1 MKKIVIEKDLI
12 IKAIQ
17 ENKNKT
23 VLSKELN
30 ISVPTLNRICKSY
43 NINYPIINFRKNKE
57 FLNERIRPDIDKQWF
72 INNWL
77 NTNKSLY
84 QLAKENNINYSILD
98 NRARKYN
105 LFKKYKYKLN
115 IEKLFNLQDPKV
127 YYLAGL
133 IATDGYLEINH
144 DALSIDLTGE
154 DELILLNEIKNYFQ
168 LTNNVVHYNK
178 SNRLRIACDGL
189 KKFLLDNFN
198 ISQCNKT
205 FTVKTPIKFYNNDCV
220 KAYLRGCLDGDGCI
234 SNKTFSLFTA
244 SEEFIK
250 GLIDLI
256 NSNLN
261 INLRM
266 YYIQGKVNKIPGIQ
280 VSGKKTKIILSW
292 IYELDNCFRLN
303 RKYQKYLKLMI

>member
-1 MKKIVIEKDLI
+1 M
-12 IKAIQ
+12 
-17 ENKNKT
+17 
-23 VLSKELN
+23 
-30 ISVPTLNRICKSY
+30 
-43 NINYPIINFRKNKE
+43 
-57 FLNERIRPDIDKQWF
+57 
-72 INNWL
+72 
-77 NTNKSLY
+77 
-84 QLAKENNINYSILD
+84 
-98 NRARKYN
+98 
-105 LFKKYKYKLN
+105 
-115 IEKLFNLQDPKV
+115 
-127 YYLAGL
+127 
-133 IATDGYLEINH
+133 
-144 DALSIDLTGE
+144 
-154 DELILLNEIKNYFQ
+154 
-168 LTNNVVHYNK
+168 
-178 SNRLRIACDGL
+178 RIACDGL

-280 VSGKKTKIILSW
+280 VSGKKTKIILS
-292 IYELDNCFRLN
+292 
-303 RKYQKYLKLMI
+303 